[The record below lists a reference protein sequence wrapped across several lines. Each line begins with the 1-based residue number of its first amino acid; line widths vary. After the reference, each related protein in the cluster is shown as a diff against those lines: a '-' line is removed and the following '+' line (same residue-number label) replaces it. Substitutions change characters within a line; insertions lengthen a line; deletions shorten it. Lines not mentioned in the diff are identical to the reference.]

1 MKITIALWAMVWA
14 MAGSAGAEEIIAAK
28 FASPDAATATVPAP
42 DSATALPLSAP
53 TEIKIQSGETR
64 ITSATE
70 EMSGWRPPFLI
81 IQTGALKAN
90 PQYPAWASLIW
101 NVEKLRLTSGTYEL
115 SWKLIPLNEKFHGAS
130 TAVSL
135 VSSLGK
141 PVTGK
146 LPPER
151 APLRVTFTDK
161 GYIRAAD
168 RDAGGEPM
176 QYEANMPYEFV
187 MTFDLDAKTWSV
199 MVNGTA
205 LVDNLAFPA
214 DLVVGDGLVIQ
225 SIAITGT
232 GVPET
237 GVAVGE
243 VRLVKK

>member
-42 DSATALPLSAP
+42 DSAAALPLSAP

-64 ITSATE
+64 ITLATE
-70 EMSGWRPPFLI
+70 EMSGWKPPFLI
-81 IQTGALKAN
+81 IQTGVLKAN

-101 NVEKLRLTSGTYEL
+101 NLEKLKLTSGAYEL
-115 SWKLIPLNEKFHGAS
+115 SWKLIPLSEKFHGAS
-130 TAVSL
+130 ATVSL
-135 VSSLGK
+135 VSSQGK

-146 LPPER
+146 LPPDR

-168 RDAGGEPM
+168 RDAGGEPV
-176 QYEANMPYEFV
+176 QYEPDMPCEFV

-199 MVNGTA
+199 FVNGAA

-214 DLVVGDGLVIQ
+214 DLAVADGLVIQ
-225 SIAITGT
+225 SVAITGT
-232 GVPET
+232 GVQET
-237 GVAVGE
+237 GVALAD